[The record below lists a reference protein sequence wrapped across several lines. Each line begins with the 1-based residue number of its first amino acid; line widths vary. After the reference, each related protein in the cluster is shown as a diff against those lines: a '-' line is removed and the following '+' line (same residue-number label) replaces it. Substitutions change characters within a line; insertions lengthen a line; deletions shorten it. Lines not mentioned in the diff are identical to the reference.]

1 MIVVRRGSEVLVLHR
16 SPEGDAYWHTVAGAV
31 EEGESWAEAAVR
43 ELEEEIGLRVPVVD
57 LEREYAYPLAQ
68 ESERSRS
75 RFAPGIEQVVV
86 RCFAVEAP
94 PGWEPTLNE
103 EHDDY
108 RWCSPS
114 AAAEL
119 LYWPE
124 PGELVLTLDS

>member
-1 MIVVRRGSEVLVLHR
+1 MVVVRRGDEVLVLHR
-16 SPEGDAYWHTVAGAV
+16 SPEGDGYWHVVAGAV
-31 EEGESWAEAAVR
+31 EEGESQAEAAAR

-57 LEREYAYPLAQ
+57 LEREYVYPLSQ
-68 ESERSRS
+68 ESERSRA
-75 RFAPGIEQVVV
+75 RFAPGIEEVVV
-86 RCFAVEAP
+86 RCFTVEAL

-108 RWCSPS
+108 RWCTPA

-124 PGELVLTLDS
+124 PGELVLALGT